1 MKNPSCFWHHLIFNP
16 HPPFSRPAAGSGFFD
31 SKTSKLLRCWTRYY
45 AGARSQYLARA
56 RGAHRAGRAGRG
68 GQGGGGRL
76 LLAAVQGI
84 RAGDRE
90 QRRGAVCCSSGGLH
104 PHRGR
109 AEVRPGRSDPQRGGM
124 IQHSEGAAASWAGRC
139 WRSRKKKKTGRAGRV
154 ACSAC
159 FAVCRCSLFS
169 AAAGSSSV
177 GDAGGDLLHSSTFHG
192 MPPGCFSRGSGAV
205 LFAVPEGGYTL
216 HLTGLRS
223 RCRALT

>member
-109 AEVRPGRSDPQRGGM
+109 AEVCPGRSDPQRGGM

-154 ACSAC
+154 SCSAC
-159 FAVCRCSLFS
+159 CAVCCCSLFS
-169 AAAGSSSV
+169 AAAICSTVPRFTECRRG
-177 GDAGGDLLHSSTFHG
+177 TFHG
-192 MPPGCFSRGSGAV
+192 AAGRYFHRAGRGIYSPPNGIEKQV
-205 LFAVPEGGYTL
+205 
-216 HLTGLRS
+216 
-223 RCRALT
+223 

>member
-109 AEVRPGRSDPQRGGM
+109 AEVCPRRSDPQRGGM
-124 IQHSEGAAASWAGRC
+124 IQHSEGAA
-139 WRSRKKKKTGRAGRV
+139 
-154 ACSAC
+154 
-159 FAVCRCSLFS
+159 
-169 AAAGSSSV
+169 GSSSV
-177 GDAGGDLLHSSTFHG
+177 GDAGGDLLHGPTFHG
-192 MPPGCFSRGSGAV
+192 MPPGYFHGAAGRHFRRAGRGIYSPPNGIEKQV
-205 LFAVPEGGYTL
+205 
-216 HLTGLRS
+216 
-223 RCRALT
+223 

>member
-90 QRRGAVCCSSGGLH
+90 QRRGAAGGAGRKRKQAGRAVCPALPVVLSAAVLSSQRR
-104 PHRGR
+104 RGR
-109 AEVRPGRSDPQRGGM
+109 PAWATLAAICSTVPRFTECRRGTF
-124 IQHSEGAAASWAGRC
+124 HGAAGRYFH
-139 WRSRKKKKTGRAGRV
+139 RAGRGIY
-154 ACSAC
+154 S
-159 FAVCRCSLFS
+159 
-169 AAAGSSSV
+169 
-177 GDAGGDLLHSSTFHG
+177 
-192 MPPGCFSRGSGAV
+192 PPNGIEKQV
-205 LFAVPEGGYTL
+205 
-216 HLTGLRS
+216 
-223 RCRALT
+223 

>member
-1 MKNPSCFWHHLIFNP
+1 MKNPSCFGHHLIFNP

-68 GQGGGGRL
+68 RQGGG

-84 RAGDRE
+84 RAEDRE
-90 QRRGAVCCSSGGLH
+90 RLRGAVCCSSGGRR
-104 PHRGR
+104 PHRGG
-109 AEVRPGRSDPQRGGM
+109 AEVFPGRTDPQRGGM
-124 IQHSEGAAASWAGRC
+124 IQRIEGGAASWAGRC

-159 FAVCRCSLFS
+159 CTVCRCSLLS

-177 GDAGGDLLHSSTFHG
+177 GDADGDLLHGSTFHR
-192 MPPGCFSRGSGAV
+192 MPPGYFSRGSGAV
-205 LFAVPEGGYTL
+205 LSPCREGDILST
-216 HLTGLRS
+216 
-223 RCRALT
+223 

>member
-56 RGAHRAGRAGRG
+56 RGAHRAGRSGRG
-68 GQGGGGRL
+68 GQGGGL
-76 LLAAVQGI
+76 LC
-84 RAGDRE
+84 RASE
-90 QRRGAVCCSSGGLH
+90 PEIRRGGGALSAASSGGLR
-104 PHRGR
+104 PHRGG
-109 AEVRPGRSDPQRGGM
+109 AEVFPGRTDPQRGGI
-124 IQHSEGAAASWAGRC
+124 IQHSEGGAASLAGRC

>member
-76 LLAAVQGI
+76 LC
-84 RAGDRE
+84 RASE
-90 QRRGAVCCSSGGLH
+90 PEIRRGGGALSAASSGGLR
-104 PHRGR
+104 PHRGG
-109 AEVRPGRSDPQRGGM
+109 AEVFPGRTDPQRGGI
-124 IQHSEGAAASWAGRC
+124 IQHSEGGAASLAGRC

>member
-56 RGAHRAGRAGRG
+56 RGAHRAGRSGRG
-68 GQGGGGRL
+68 GQGGGL

-84 RAGDRE
+84 GAGDQAR
-90 QRRGAVCCSSGGLH
+90 RRG
-104 PHRGR
+104 
-109 AEVRPGRSDPQRGGM
+109 
-124 IQHSEGAAASWAGRC
+124 
-139 WRSRKKKKTGRAGRV
+139 
-154 ACSAC
+154 
-159 FAVCRCSLFS
+159 AVCRCSLFS

>member
-109 AEVRPGRSDPQRGGM
+109 AEVCPRRSDPQRGGM
-124 IQHSEGAAASWAGRC
+124 IQHSEGAAASWAGAAGGAG
-139 WRSRKKKKTGRAGRV
+139 RKRKQAGRA
-154 ACSAC
+154 
-159 FAVCRCSLFS
+159 VCPALPVVLS
-169 AAAGSSSV
+169 AAVLSSQRRRGRPAWATLAAICSTV
-177 GDAGGDLLHSSTFHG
+177 PRFTECRRGTFTGQRGGT
-192 MPPGCFSRGSGAV
+192 
-205 LFAVPEGGYTL
+205 FAVPGGGYTL

>member
-56 RGAHRAGRAGRG
+56 RGAHRAGRSGRG
-68 GQGGGGRL
+68 GQGGGL

-84 RAGDRE
+84 GAGDQAR
-90 QRRGAVCCSSGGLH
+90 RRGAVAASSGGLR
-104 PHRGR
+104 PHRGG
-109 AEVRPGRSDPQRGGM
+109 AEVFPGRTDPQRGGI
-124 IQHSEGAAASWAGRC
+124 IQHSEGGAASLAGRC
-139 WRSRKKKKTGRAGRV
+139 WRSRKKKKTAGRAV
-154 ACSAC
+154 WPALP
-159 FAVCRCSLFS
+159 VLLS
-169 AAAGSSSV
+169 AAVLSSQRRRGHPV
-177 GDAGGDLLHSSTFHG
+177 WATLAAICSTAPRFTECRRGAFHG
-192 MPPGCFSRGSGAV
+192 VAGRYFSPCR
-205 LFAVPEGGYTL
+205 EGGYTL

>member
-1 MKNPSCFWHHLIFNP
+1 MDFLIQKLATFCAVG
-16 HPPFSRPAAGSGFFD
+16 PAI
-31 SKTSKLLRCWTRYY
+31 TR
-45 AGARSQYLARA
+45 ARA
-56 RGAHRAGRAGRG
+56 HSTSRGRGVLIGRAAPVVAGRAAGCCWLLCRASEPEIRRG
-68 GQGGGGRL
+68 GGAL
-76 LLAAVQGI
+76 SAA
-84 RAGDRE
+84 
-90 QRRGAVCCSSGGLH
+90 SSGGLR
-104 PHRGR
+104 PHRGG
-109 AEVRPGRSDPQRGGM
+109 AEVFPGRTDPQRGGI
-124 IQHSEGAAASWAGRC
+124 IQHSEGGAASLAGRC

>member
-104 PHRGR
+104 PHRGG
-109 AEVRPGRSDPQRGGM
+109 AEVFPGRTDPQRGGI
-124 IQHSEGAAASWAGRC
+124 IQHSEGGAASLAGRC

>member
-1 MKNPSCFWHHLIFNP
+1 LFKILSIWRFIIPTIIRIAAIRNINGTSIFLLYI
-16 HPPFSRPAAGSGFFD
+16 FTTILTAVFFD
-31 SKTSKLLRCWTRYY
+31 SVWRVYNCHIEVIIWE
-45 AGARSQYLARA
+45 
-56 RGAHRAGRAGRG
+56 GR
-68 GQGGGGRL
+68 
-76 LLAAVQGI
+76 
-84 RAGDRE
+84 E
-90 QRRGAVCCSSGGLH
+90 
-104 PHRGR
+104 
-109 AEVRPGRSDPQRGGM
+109 
-124 IQHSEGAAASWAGRC
+124 
-139 WRSRKKKKTGRAGRV
+139 KKKTGRAGRV

>member
-109 AEVRPGRSDPQRGGM
+109 AEVCPRRSDPQRGGM
-124 IQHSEGAAASWAGRC
+124 IQHSEGAAASWAGRF

-154 ACSAC
+154 SCSAC
-159 FAVCRCSLFS
+159 CAVCCCSLFS

-177 GDAGGDLLHSSTFHG
+177 GDAGGDLLHGPTFHG
-192 MPPGCFSRGSGAV
+192 MPPGYFHGAAGRHFRRAERGIYSPPNGIEKQV
-205 LFAVPEGGYTL
+205 
-216 HLTGLRS
+216 
-223 RCRALT
+223 